1 MADASTTRY
10 QFVKPEVGASADTWG
25 AKWNQNTDDYDVL
38 LGAITTT
45 GSSNAYVLTT
55 GLSLAAYVAGQSFDI
70 KASFSNSGAVTIAVD
85 GLATKA
91 ITKNGTTALAS
102 GDIVS
107 GNIYRISY
115 DGTQFQ
121 LVGTTATGVYQPLDA
136 TLTALAALSWS
147 SGNPVVQFTAADTV
161 SLTLT
166 PSVSS
171 ITTSQGAAATT
182 PSATFTNTTDNAAVR
197 IARFDGDRA
206 TPAAN
211 DQGYVSFYMS
221 DSAGTQKEMVRLTTF
236 AAAVTAGAEDAR
248 WLIGTLS
255 GGTMTTRLHLSSTE
269 IRPGTNDGYA
279 LGASGI
285 AFADLFLATGGVINW
300 NAGNFTLTHVTGG
313 IEANGT
319 VRARVPLSSETGTP
333 TSASLNKKVALA
345 SAPTI
350 NSIGTAD
357 DFILF
362 DPGTSSRVFT
372 RGAGMTMY
380 LNGSDAASA
389 TLAANQFGTVHWRSS
404 TVAILS
410 GAFS

>member
-1 MADASTTRY
+1 MASYTTLFHLGKPTVGGDAD
-10 QFVKPEVGASADTWG
+10 VWG
-25 AKWNQNTDDYDVL
+25 TILNTVIDMLDAA
-38 LGAITTT
+38 LGFWTIT
-45 GSSNAYVLTT
+45 GSSSAYVLTT
-55 GLSLAAYVAGQSFDI
+55 GFSLPAYATGQRFFL
-70 KASFSNSGAVTIAVD
+70 KWNHTNASTTPTLNVD
-85 GLATKA
+85 GLGAKS
-91 ITKNGTTALAS
+91 IKKRDGSNPSAS
-102 GDIVS
+102 DLVS
-107 GNIYRISY
+107 GRYNEVIY
-115 DGTQFQ
+115 DGTNMVLNEWVASDF
-121 LVGTTATGVYQPLDA
+121 QPLDA

-182 PSATFTNTTDNAAVR
+182 PSATFTNTTDNASVR
-197 IARFDGDRA
+197 VARFDGDRA

-211 DQGYVSFYMS
+211 DAGYVSFYLS

-255 GGTMTTRLHLSSTE
+255 GGSMTTRLHLSSTE

-285 AFADLFLATGGVINW
+285 AFADLYLATGGIINW